1 MTVSRIYDVVGGLA
15 SHPSATA
22 RALAVDLELAVQRDA
37 SRLPRLVRLAAAW
50 AAANWRDPHARHPHL
65 LTYRALDALGI

>member
-1 MTVSRIYDVVGGLA
+1 MNASSVNAVAGCLS

-22 RALAVDLELAVQRDA
+22 RALAVEIELAVQRDP
-37 SRLPRLVRLAAAW
+37 SRLPRLLRLAAAF
-50 AAANWRDPHARHPHL
+50 AAASWRDPHARHPHL